1 MEQKRRSFLKLSGM
15 VVAAGALPFNIIH
28 AQPRNKHINADTI
41 KVGLIG
47 CGGRGSGA
55 ASQALQADP
64 NVVLHAMGDLFE
76 DQLKKSIEN
85 LKEIHG
91 DKVAV
96 SPEHQY
102 VGFDAYKKVLA
113 SGVDVVI
120 LATTPSFRP
129 LHIEAAVEAG
139 KHIFCEKPVAVDAA
153 GIRKVL
159 EASKKAKAKNVSI
172 VSGFCWRFHE
182 PKRAIFGKINSG
194 AIGQVA
200 AVYNTYNTGATYRT
214 WQAESPR
221 LESAEWQ
228 LRNWPFFNWL
238 SGDHLVEQAV
248 HSVDMMNWAFGDIN
262 PVSAVATGGRQV
274 RTDPKNGNIY
284 DHFAVTY
291 EYPNGAKGFHMSR
304 QQPGCENAYSV
315 EAWGSKGNAV
325 IDVFKNLHQINSN
338 GKTWNYNGK
347 DNDMYQTEHD
357 ELFAAIR
364 KGKVISQGEDVAR
377 GSMLAILGRMAAYTG
392 KKITWEE
399 AMNSQEVLGPDP
411 ASYSFDLITPVTAV
425 ATPGVTTFK

>member
-1 MEQKRRSFLKLSGM
+1 MEQKRRSFLKFSGM
-15 VVAAGALPFNIIH
+15 VVAAGALPFNIIN
-28 AQPRNKHINADTI
+28 AQPRNKRINADTI

-47 CGGRGSGA
+47 CGGMGSGA

-194 AIGQVA
+194 AIGNVS

-214 WQAESPR
+214 WQSENPR

-238 SGDHLVEQAV
+238 SGDHIVEQAV

-274 RTDPKNGNIY
+274 RIDPKTGNIY

-325 IDVFKNLHQINSN
+325 IDIFKNLHQINSN
-338 GKTWNYNGK
+338 GKVWNYNGK

-364 KGKVISQGEDVAR
+364 KGKVISQGDDVAR

-399 AMNSQEVLGPDP
+399 AMNSQEILGPDP
-411 ASYSFDLITPVTAV
+411 ASFSFDLVTPVTAV
-425 ATPGVTTFK
+425 ATPGVTLFK

>member
-1 MEQKRRSFLKLSGM
+1 MQQKRRTFLKLSGM
-15 VVAAGALPFNIIH
+15 ALTASALPFNIIH
-28 AQPRNKHINADTI
+28 AQPRNKNINVDTL

-55 ASQALQADP
+55 ADQALNADP
-64 NVVLHAMGDLFE
+64 NVVLHAMGDLFA
-76 DQLKKSIEN
+76 DQLQKSLKN

-91 DKVAV
+91 DKANV

-102 VGFDAYKKVLA
+102 TGFDAYKKVLA

-172 VSGFCWRFHE
+172 VSGFCWRFHS
-182 PKRAIFGKINSG
+182 PKRAIFGKINDG
-194 AIGQVA
+194 AIGKVSA
-200 AVYNTYNTGATYRT
+200 IYNTYNTGATYRG
-214 WQAESPR
+214 WQQENPR

-238 SGDHLVEQAV
+238 SGDHIVEQAV
-248 HSVDMMNWAFGDIN
+248 HSVDMMSWAFGDVH

-274 RTDPKNGNIY
+274 RIDPKTGNIY

-291 EYPNGAKGFHMSR
+291 EYPGGAKGFHMSR
-304 QQPGCENAYSV
+304 QQAGCEGSYSC
-315 EAWGSKGNAV
+315 EAWGDKGNAI
-325 IDVFKNLHQINSN
+325 IDCTRNIHQINN
-338 GKTWNYNGK
+338 KGKLWNYEGEQN
-347 DNDMYQTEHD
+347 NMYQTEHD

-364 KGKVISQGEDVAR
+364 KGKVISQGDDVAR
-377 GSMLAILGRMAAYTG
+377 GSMLAIFGRMAAYTG
-392 KKITWEE
+392 KKITWDE
-399 AMNSQEVLGPDP
+399 AMNSQEILGPDP
-411 ASYSFDLITPVTAV
+411 AAYRFDLTIPVTAV
-425 ATPGVTTFK
+425 ATPGVTPFK